1 VKQQRG
7 APVVA
12 FALTLAVLIGG
23 GVLGYM
29 NARRLIANDRTV
41 AQTDDAIVEL
51 ALALSTLQDAETGQR
66 GYLLTGNEDYLQ
78 PYKEATT
85 RLPQEMGRIRSL
97 LSDAAQQARLA
108 VLEED
113 VALKLGELARTIA
126 LYKAADRTG
135 ALALV
140 RSNSGKSYMDQAR
153 ALIAAM
159 QTAEYEDLN
168 RIATESER
176 SARTTI
182 LSILLAALIGSVL
195 LLTVFSLTRHNMRL
209 RQQAA
214 DQLAAE
220 RERLRVTLAS
230 IGDAV
235 LTTDGQGRI
244 TFGNPVAESL
254 TGWSQPEMLGQP
266 LENVVHIVHEQTR
279 ARAENPVERSLR
291 EGAIVGL
298 ANHTLLIRKDGSEC
312 PIDDSAAP
320 ILDEHGDIIGCV
332 MVFRDITQRQRIE
345 QQMHQIMIEL
355 KEGDRRKDEFLALLG
370 HELRGPLAPL
380 RNGLE
385 LLKRADGNNMLLRQ
399 VRDSMARQL
408 EQLVRL
414 VNDLIDINRI
424 ARNMI
429 DLRSEPVQLAAVIQQ
444 SVEACRPLAESRRQ
458 QVSVLLP
465 PEPIEVQADP
475 GRLAQVFGNILHNAC
490 KYTEPGGRIEV
501 SAALVGDEAVVQFKD
516 SGVGI
521 PSNRLDSIFEMFTQ
535 VDRNLENTQGGLGIG
550 LSLVKRLVE
559 MHGGSVK
566 AFSEGPGRGSEFV
579 IRLPVARHK
588 ARVEPTIQPAAD
600 PDPVLPRRRVL
611 IVDDDNDSAASLAML
626 LQVSGQETHTAHD
639 GLEALKAAER
649 LQPDVILLDVGLPKL
664 NGYEVCR
671 QLRQQLWGKRVVIVA
686 VTGWGQDE
694 DREKSM
700 AAGFDAHLVK
710 PPDYAALMRLLATRP
725 SEETS

>member
-1 VKQQRG
+1 
-7 APVVA
+7 
-12 FALTLAVLIGG
+12 
-23 GVLGYM
+23 
-29 NARRLIANDRTV
+29 
-41 AQTDDAIVEL
+41 
-51 ALALSTLQDAETGQR
+51 
-66 GYLLTGNEDYLQ
+66 
-78 PYKEATT
+78 
-85 RLPQEMGRIRSL
+85 
-97 LSDAAQQARLA
+97 
-108 VLEED
+108 
-113 VALKLGELARTIA
+113 
-126 LYKAADRTG
+126 
-135 ALALV
+135 
-140 RSNSGKSYMDQAR
+140 
-153 ALIAAM
+153 
-159 QTAEYEDLN
+159 
-168 RIATESER
+168 
-176 SARTTI
+176 
-182 LSILLAALIGSVL
+182 
-195 LLTVFSLTRHNMRL
+195 
-209 RQQAA
+209 
-214 DQLAAE
+214 
-220 RERLRVTLAS
+220 
-230 IGDAV
+230 
-235 LTTDGQGRI
+235 
-244 TFGNPVAESL
+244 
-254 TGWSQPEMLGQP
+254 
-266 LENVVHIVHEQTR
+266 
-279 ARAENPVERSLR
+279 
-291 EGAIVGL
+291 
-298 ANHTLLIRKDGSEC
+298 
-312 PIDDSAAP
+312 
-320 ILDEHGDIIGCV
+320 
-332 MVFRDITQRQRIE
+332 
-345 QQMHQIMIEL
+345 
-355 KEGDRRKDEFLALLG
+355 
-370 HELRGPLAPL
+370 
-380 RNGLE
+380 
-385 LLKRADGNNMLLRQ
+385 MLLRQ

-559 MHGGSVK
+559 MHGGSVE

-710 PPDYAALMRLLATRP
+710 PPDYAALMRLLAMRP